1 MSKTVDF
8 IENNLIQLQMDLG
21 VLQSDR
27 GILVKKIAVCD
38 ENITTKQTQ
47 MDQFTKELTA
57 VKEVGKKDKNEV
69 ADAIL

>member
-1 MSKTVDF
+1 MSKTIDF

-27 GILVKKIAVCD
+27 DILVKKITICD
-38 ENITTKQTQ
+38 ENIVLKQTQ
-47 MDQFTKELTA
+47 VAQFTKELTA
-57 VKEVGKKDKNEV
+57 VQDIGKKDAI